1 MTELYQTT
9 SDENIKLLAQTF
21 LERAGDDWLK
31 NAEKSN
37 SSVGSMIQKLTTR
50 NVSQEPKPD
59 VSIPDQARP
68 SKSKRIYRGQVV
80 ED

>member
-1 MTELYQTT
+1 MTKLFQTT

-37 SSVGSMIQKLTTR
+37 SSVSSIIQKLTTQ
-50 NVSQEPKPD
+50 NVNRELKPN
-59 VSIPDQARP
+59 SSTLDQTRL